1 MLSSRVGVERL
12 EKKLDKIHLTREVD
26 GDYLGR

>member
-1 MLSSRVGVERL
+1 MLTSRVGVERL
-12 EKKLDKIHLTREVD
+12 EKKLDGMHFTREVD

>member
-1 MLSSRVGVERL
+1 MLTSRVGVERL
-12 EKKLDKIHLTREVD
+12 EKKLDKMHFTPEVD